1 MKSGMIFGLVSSLIL
16 HALVLMFFL
25 FSFYTQEKSSGVDFK
40 QGVEFTSIMMV
51 SELPIGELKEVSI
64 DQKKSNSQDKNKKQM
79 VSELPIGELKEVS
92 IDQKKSNSQ
101 DKNKKQDE
109 KMSLNSQDKNA
120 VLKAQKKIEKQDENQ
135 AQKEIANASE
145 NSKFKNE
152 SLSAP
157 LQSNEDKTQTIVS
170 GNAKEQIKSYQALLM
185 AHLAKFKKYPQE
197 AIMQKQEGVVRIRVS
212 IDESGN
218 VLSKELKKSCPYAVL
233 NDEVLSLFKRASPL
247 PKPPK
252 EMLKDGEKISFVMP
266 IDYNIKD
273 YLGKK

>member
-1 MKSGMIFGLVSSLIL
+1 MKSSVIFGFVLSLIL
-16 HALVLMFFL
+16 HALVLMFSL

-40 QGVEFTSIMMV
+40 QGLEFTSIM
-51 SELPIGELKEVSI
+51 
-64 DQKKSNSQDKNKKQM
+64 M

-170 GNAKEQIKSYQALLM
+170 GNAKEQVKSYQALLM
-185 AHLAKFKKYPQE
+185 AHLTKFKKYPQE
-197 AIMQKQEGVVRIRVS
+197 AIVQKQEGVVRIRVS

-252 EMLKDGEKISFVMP
+252 EMLKNGDKISFVMP

>member
-1 MKSGMIFGLVSSLIL
+1 MKSGMIFGFVLSLIL
-16 HALVLMFFL
+16 HTLVLMFFL

-40 QGVEFTSIMMV
+40 QGLEFTSIMMV

-64 DQKKSNSQDKNKKQM
+64 DQKKSNSQN
-79 VSELPIGELKEVS
+79 
-92 IDQKKSNSQ
+92 
-101 DKNKKQDE
+101 KNKKQDE

-157 LQSNEDKTQTIVS
+157 LQSNEDKTQTIIS

-252 EMLKDGEKISFVMP
+252 EMLKDDEKISFVMP

>member
-1 MKSGMIFGLVSSLIL
+1 MKSSVIFGFVLSLIL

-40 QGVEFTSIMMV
+40 QGLEFTSIMMV

-64 DQKKSNSQDKNKKQM
+64 DQKKSNSQDKNKKQ
-79 VSELPIGELKEVS
+79 
-92 IDQKKSNSQ
+92 
-101 DKNKKQDE
+101 DE
-109 KMSLNSQDKNA
+109 RINLDSQDKNA
-120 VLKAQKKIEKQDENQ
+120 VLKVQKKIKKQDKNQ
-135 AQKEIANASE
+135 AQKEVANASE

-170 GNAKEQIKSYQALLM
+170 GNAKEQVKSYQALLM
-185 AHLAKFKKYPQE
+185 AHLTKFKKYPQE
-197 AIMQKQEGVVRIRVS
+197 AIMQRQEGVVRIRVS

-252 EMLKDGEKISFVMP
+252 EMLKNGNKISFVMP

>member
-1 MKSGMIFGLVSSLIL
+1 MKSSVIFGFVLSLIL

-40 QGVEFTSIMMV
+40 QGLEFTSIMMV

-64 DQKKSNSQDKNKKQM
+64 DQKKSNSQDKN
-79 VSELPIGELKEVS
+79 
-92 IDQKKSNSQ
+92 
-101 DKNKKQDE
+101 
-109 KMSLNSQDKNA
+109 A
-120 VLKAQKKIEKQDENQ
+120 VLKVQKKIEKQDENQ

-170 GNAKEQIKSYQALLM
+170 GNAKEQVKSYQALLM
-185 AHLAKFKKYPQE
+185 AHLTKFKKYPQE

-218 VLSKELKKSCPYAVL
+218 VLSKELKKSCPYAAL
-233 NDEVLSLFKRASPL
+233 NDEALSLFKRASPL

-252 EMLKDGEKISFVMP
+252 EMLKNGDKISFVMP

>member
-1 MKSGMIFGLVSSLIL
+1 MKSSVIFGFVLSLIL
-16 HALVLMFFL
+16 HTLVLMFFL

-40 QGVEFTSIMMV
+40 QGAEFTSIMMV

-64 DQKKSNSQDKNKKQM
+64 DQKKSNSQDKNKKQ
-79 VSELPIGELKEVS
+79 
-92 IDQKKSNSQ
+92 
-101 DKNKKQDE
+101 DE
-109 KMSLNSQDKNA
+109 RINLNSQDKNA
-120 VLKAQKKIEKQDENQ
+120 VLKVQKKIKKQDENQ

-152 SLSAP
+152 SLSTP

-170 GNAKEQIKSYQALLM
+170 GNAKEQVKSYQALLM
-185 AHLAKFKKYPQE
+185 AHLTKFKKYPQE
-197 AIMQKQEGVVRIRVS
+197 AIMQRQEGVVRIRVS

-218 VLSKELKKSCPYAVL
+218 VLSKELKKSCPYAAL

-252 EMLKDGEKISFVMP
+252 EMLKNGNKISFVMP

>member
-1 MKSGMIFGLVSSLIL
+1 MKSGMIFGFVLSLIL

-40 QGVEFTSIMMV
+40 QGLEFTSIMMV
-51 SELPIGELKEVSI
+51 SELPIGELKEI
-64 DQKKSNSQDKNKKQM
+64 
-79 VSELPIGELKEVS
+79 S

-120 VLKAQKKIEKQDENQ
+120 VLKVQKKIKKQDENQ

-170 GNAKEQIKSYQALLM
+170 GNAKEQVKSYQALLM
-185 AHLAKFKKYPQE
+185 AHLTKFKKYPQE

-218 VLSKELKKSCPYAVL
+218 VLSKELKKSCHYAAL
-233 NDEVLSLFKRASPL
+233 NDEALSLFKRASPL

-252 EMLKDGEKISFVMP
+252 EMLKNGNKISFVMP

>member
-1 MKSGMIFGLVSSLIL
+1 MKSSVIFGFVLSLIL
-16 HALVLMFFL
+16 HTLVLMFFL

-40 QGVEFTSIMMV
+40 QGAEFTSIMMV
-51 SELPIGELKEVSI
+51 SEF
-64 DQKKSNSQDKNKKQM
+64 
-79 VSELPIGELKEVS
+79 PIGELKEVS

-109 KMSLNSQDKNA
+109 RISFNSQDKNA
-120 VLKAQKKIEKQDENQ
+120 VLKVQKKIEKQDENQ

-157 LQSNEDKTQTIVS
+157 LQSNKDKTQTIVS
-170 GNAKEQIKSYQALLM
+170 GNAKEQVKSYQALLM
-185 AHLAKFKKYPQE
+185 AHLTKFKKYPQE

-218 VLSKELKKSCPYAVL
+218 VLSKELKKSCPYAAL
-233 NDEVLSLFKRASPL
+233 NDEALSLFKRASPL
-247 PKPPK
+247 PK
-252 EMLKDGEKISFVMP
+252 LSAEK
-266 IDYNIKD
+266 
-273 YLGKK
+273 

>member
-1 MKSGMIFGLVSSLIL
+1 MKSSVIFGFVLSLIL

-40 QGVEFTSIMMV
+40 QGLEFTSIMMI

-64 DQKKSNSQDKNKKQM
+64 DQKKSNSQN
-79 VSELPIGELKEVS
+79 
-92 IDQKKSNSQ
+92 
-101 DKNKKQDE
+101 KNKKQDE

-170 GNAKEQIKSYQALLM
+170 GNAKEQVKSYQALLM
-185 AHLAKFKKYPQE
+185 AHLTKFKKYPQE
-197 AIMQKQEGVVRIRVS
+197 AIVQKQEGVVRIRVS

-252 EMLKDGEKISFVMP
+252 EMLKNGDKISFVMP

>member
-1 MKSGMIFGLVSSLIL
+1 MKSSVIFGFVLSLIL
-16 HALVLMFFL
+16 HTLVLMFFL

-40 QGVEFTSIMMV
+40 QGAEFTSIMMV
-51 SELPIGELKEVSI
+51 SEFPIGELKEVSI
-64 DQKKSNSQDKNKKQM
+64 DQKKSNSQDKN
-79 VSELPIGELKEVS
+79 
-92 IDQKKSNSQ
+92 
-101 DKNKKQDE
+101 
-109 KMSLNSQDKNA
+109 A
-120 VLKAQKKIEKQDENQ
+120 VLKVQKKIEKQDENQ

-157 LQSNEDKTQTIVS
+157 LQSNKDKTQTIVS
-170 GNAKEQIKSYQALLM
+170 GNAKEQVKSYQALLM
-185 AHLAKFKKYPQE
+185 AHLTKFKKYPQE

-218 VLSKELKKSCPYAVL
+218 VLSKELKKSCPYAAL
-233 NDEVLSLFKRASPL
+233 NDEALSLFKRASPL

-252 EMLKDGEKISFVMP
+252 EMLKNGDKISFVMP

>member
-1 MKSGMIFGLVSSLIL
+1 MKSSVIFGFVLSLIL
-16 HALVLMFFL
+16 HTLVLMFFL

-40 QGVEFTSIMMV
+40 QGAEFTSIMMV

-64 DQKKSNSQDKNKKQM
+64 DQKKSNSQDKNKKQ
-79 VSELPIGELKEVS
+79 
-92 IDQKKSNSQ
+92 
-101 DKNKKQDE
+101 DE
-109 KMSLNSQDKNA
+109 RISLNSQDKNA
-120 VLKAQKKIEKQDENQ
+120 VLKVQKKIEKQDENQ

-170 GNAKEQIKSYQALLM
+170 GNAKEQVKSYQALLM
-185 AHLAKFKKYPQE
+185 AHLTKFKKYPQE
-197 AIMQKQEGVVRIRVS
+197 AIMKKQEGVVRIRVS

-218 VLSKELKKSCPYAVL
+218 VLSKELKKSCPYVAL

-252 EMLKDGEKISFVMP
+252 EMLKNGDKISFVMP

>member
-25 FSFYTQEKSSGVDFK
+25 FSFYIQEKSSGVDFK
-40 QGVEFTSIMMV
+40 QGVKFTSIMMV
-51 SELPIGELKEVSI
+51 SEF
-64 DQKKSNSQDKNKKQM
+64 
-79 VSELPIGELKEVS
+79 PIGELKEVS

-109 KMSLNSQDKNA
+109 RISFNSQDKNA
-120 VLKAQKKIEKQDENQ
+120 VLKVQKKIEKQDENQ

-170 GNAKEQIKSYQALLM
+170 GNAKEQVKSYQALLM
-185 AHLAKFKKYPQE
+185 AHLTKFKKYPQE
-197 AIMQKQEGVVRIRVS
+197 AIMQKQEGVVRIRVR
-212 IDESGN
+212 
-218 VLSKELKKSCPYAVL
+218 LMKA
-233 NDEVLSLFKRASPL
+233 
-247 PKPPK
+247 
-252 EMLKDGEKISFVMP
+252 EMS
-266 IDYNIKD
+266 
-273 YLGKK
+273 

>member
-64 DQKKSNSQDKNKKQM
+64 DQKKSNSQDKNKKQ
-79 VSELPIGELKEVS
+79 
-92 IDQKKSNSQ
+92 
-101 DKNKKQDE
+101 DE

-120 VLKAQKKIEKQDENQ
+120 VLKAEKKIEKQDENQ

>member
-1 MKSGMIFGLVSSLIL
+1 MKSSVIFGFVLSLIL
-16 HALVLMFFL
+16 HTLVLMFFL

-40 QGVEFTSIMMV
+40 QGAEFTSIMMV

-64 DQKKSNSQDKNKKQM
+64 DQKKSNSQDKNKKQ
-79 VSELPIGELKEVS
+79 
-92 IDQKKSNSQ
+92 
-101 DKNKKQDE
+101 DE
-109 KMSLNSQDKNA
+109 RISLNSQDKNA
-120 VLKAQKKIEKQDENQ
+120 VLKVQKKIKKQDKNQ

-170 GNAKEQIKSYQALLM
+170 GNAKEQVKSYQALLM
-185 AHLAKFKKYPQE
+185 AHLTKFKKYPQE
-197 AIMQKQEGVVRIRVS
+197 AIIQKQEGVVRIRVS

-218 VLSKELKKSCPYAVL
+218 VLSKELKKSCPYAAL
-233 NDEVLSLFKRASPL
+233 NDEALSLFKRASPL

-252 EMLKDGEKISFVMP
+252 EMLKNGDKISFVMP

>member
-1 MKSGMIFGLVSSLIL
+1 MKSSVIFGFVLSLIL
-16 HALVLMFFL
+16 HTLVLMFSL

-40 QGVEFTSIMMV
+40 QGAEFTSIMMV
-51 SELPIGELKEVSI
+51 SEF
-64 DQKKSNSQDKNKKQM
+64 
-79 VSELPIGELKEVS
+79 PIGELKEVS

-109 KMSLNSQDKNA
+109 RISFNSQDKNA
-120 VLKAQKKIEKQDENQ
+120 VLKVQKKIEKQDENQ

-157 LQSNEDKTQTIVS
+157 LQSNKDKTQTIVS
-170 GNAKEQIKSYQALLM
+170 GNAKEQVKSYQALLM
-185 AHLAKFKKYPQE
+185 AHLTKFKKYPQE

-218 VLSKELKKSCPYAVL
+218 VLSKELKKSCPYAAL
-233 NDEVLSLFKRASPL
+233 NDEALSLFKRASPL

-252 EMLKDGEKISFVMP
+252 EMLKNGDKISFVMP
-266 IDYNIKD
+266 IV
-273 YLGKK
+273 

>member
-1 MKSGMIFGLVSSLIL
+1 MKSGMIFGFVLSLIL
-16 HALVLMFFL
+16 HTLVLMFFL

-64 DQKKSNSQDKNKKQM
+64 DQKKSNSQDKNKKQ
-79 VSELPIGELKEVS
+79 
-92 IDQKKSNSQ
+92 
-101 DKNKKQDE
+101 DE

-120 VLKAQKKIEKQDENQ
+120 VLKAQKKIKKQDENQ

>member
-1 MKSGMIFGLVSSLIL
+1 MKSSVIFGFVLSLIL
-16 HALVLMFFL
+16 HTLVLMFFL

-40 QGVEFTSIMMV
+40 QGAEFTSIMMV

-64 DQKKSNSQDKNKKQM
+64 DQKKSNSQDKNKKQ
-79 VSELPIGELKEVS
+79 
-92 IDQKKSNSQ
+92 
-101 DKNKKQDE
+101 DE
-109 KMSLNSQDKNA
+109 RISLNSQDKNA
-120 VLKAQKKIEKQDENQ
+120 VLKVQKKIEKQDENQ

-170 GNAKEQIKSYQALLM
+170 GNAKEQVKSYQALLM
-185 AHLAKFKKYPQE
+185 AHLTKFKKYPQE

-218 VLSKELKKSCPYAVL
+218 VLSKELKKSCPYAAL
-233 NDEVLSLFKRASPL
+233 NDEALSLFKRASPL

>member
-1 MKSGMIFGLVSSLIL
+1 MKSGMIFGFVLSLIL
-16 HALVLMFFL
+16 HTLVLMFFL

-40 QGVEFTSIMMV
+40 QGLEFTSIM
-51 SELPIGELKEVSI
+51 
-64 DQKKSNSQDKNKKQM
+64 M

-157 LQSNEDKTQTIVS
+157 LQSNEDKTQTIIS

-197 AIMQKQEGVVRIRVS
+197 AIMQKQEGVVRICVS

>member
-1 MKSGMIFGLVSSLIL
+1 MKSSVIFGFVLSLIL
-16 HALVLMFFL
+16 HTLVLMFFL

-40 QGVEFTSIMMV
+40 QGAEFTSIMMV

-64 DQKKSNSQDKNKKQM
+64 DQKKSNSQDKNKKQ
-79 VSELPIGELKEVS
+79 
-92 IDQKKSNSQ
+92 
-101 DKNKKQDE
+101 DE
-109 KMSLNSQDKNA
+109 RISLNSQDKNA
-120 VLKAQKKIEKQDENQ
+120 VLKVQKKIEKQDENQ

-170 GNAKEQIKSYQALLM
+170 GNAKEQVKSYQALLM
-185 AHLAKFKKYPQE
+185 AHLTKFKKYPQE
-197 AIMQKQEGVVRIRVS
+197 AIMQKQEGVIRIRVS

-218 VLSKELKKSCPYAVL
+218 VLSKELKKSCPYAAL
-233 NDEVLSLFKRASPL
+233 NDEALSLFKRASPL

-252 EMLKDGEKISFVMP
+252 EMLKNGDKISFVMP

>member
-1 MKSGMIFGLVSSLIL
+1 M
-16 HALVLMFFL
+16 HTLVLMFFL

-40 QGVEFTSIMMV
+40 QGAEFTSIMMV
-51 SELPIGELKEVSI
+51 SEF
-64 DQKKSNSQDKNKKQM
+64 
-79 VSELPIGELKEVS
+79 PIGELKEVS

-109 KMSLNSQDKNA
+109 RISFNSQDKNA
-120 VLKAQKKIEKQDENQ
+120 VLKVQKKIEKQDENQ

-170 GNAKEQIKSYQALLM
+170 GNAKEQVKSYQALLM
-185 AHLAKFKKYPQE
+185 AHLTKFKKYPQE

-218 VLSKELKKSCPYAVL
+218 VLSKELKKSCPYAAL
-233 NDEVLSLFKRASPL
+233 NDEALSLFKRASPL

-252 EMLKDGEKISFVMP
+252 EMLKNGDKISFVMP

>member
-1 MKSGMIFGLVSSLIL
+1 MKSSVIFGFVLSLIL

-40 QGVEFTSIMMV
+40 QGLEFTSIMMV

-64 DQKKSNSQDKNKKQM
+64 DQKKSNSQDKN
-79 VSELPIGELKEVS
+79 
-92 IDQKKSNSQ
+92 
-101 DKNKKQDE
+101 
-109 KMSLNSQDKNA
+109 A
-120 VLKAQKKIEKQDENQ
+120 VLKVQKKIEKQDENQ
-135 AQKEIANASE
+135 AQKEVANASE

-152 SLSAP
+152 SFSAP

-170 GNAKEQIKSYQALLM
+170 GNAKEQVKSYQALLM
-185 AHLAKFKKYPQE
+185 AHLTKFKKYPQE

-218 VLSKELKKSCPYAVL
+218 VLSKELKKSCPYAAL

>member
-1 MKSGMIFGLVSSLIL
+1 MKSSVIFGFVLSLIL

-40 QGVEFTSIMMV
+40 QGLEFTSIMMV

-64 DQKKSNSQDKNKKQM
+64 DQKKSNSQDKNKKQ
-79 VSELPIGELKEVS
+79 
-92 IDQKKSNSQ
+92 
-101 DKNKKQDE
+101 DE
-109 KMSLNSQDKNA
+109 RINLNSQDKNA
-120 VLKAQKKIEKQDENQ
+120 VLKVQKNIEKQDKNQ

-170 GNAKEQIKSYQALLM
+170 GNAKEQVKSYQALLM
-185 AHLAKFKKYPQE
+185 AHLTKFKKYPQE

-218 VLSKELKKSCPYAVL
+218 VLSKELKKSCPYAAL
-233 NDEVLSLFKRASPL
+233 NDEALSLFKRASPL

-252 EMLKDGEKISFVMP
+252 EMLKNGDKISFVMP

>member
-1 MKSGMIFGLVSSLIL
+1 MKSSVIFGFVLSLIL
-16 HALVLMFFL
+16 HTLVLMFFL

-40 QGVEFTSIMMV
+40 QGAEFTSIMMV
-51 SELPIGELKEVSI
+51 SEF
-64 DQKKSNSQDKNKKQM
+64 
-79 VSELPIGELKEVS
+79 PIGELKEVS

-109 KMSLNSQDKNA
+109 RISFNSQDKNA
-120 VLKAQKKIEKQDENQ
+120 VLKVQKKIEKQDENQ

-157 LQSNEDKTQTIVS
+157 LQSNKDKTQTIVS
-170 GNAKEQIKSYQALLM
+170 GNAKEQVKSYQALLM
-185 AHLAKFKKYPQE
+185 AHLTKFKKYPQE

-218 VLSKELKKSCPYAVL
+218 VLSKELKKSCPYAAL
-233 NDEVLSLFKRASPL
+233 NDEALSLFKRASPL
-247 PKPPK
+247 PKLPK
-252 EMLKDGEKISFVMP
+252 EMLKNGDKISFVMP

>member
-1 MKSGMIFGLVSSLIL
+1 MKSSVIFGFVLSLIL
-16 HALVLMFFL
+16 HTLVLMFFL

-40 QGVEFTSIMMV
+40 QGAEFTSIMMV

-64 DQKKSNSQDKNKKQM
+64 DQKKSNSQDKNKKQ
-79 VSELPIGELKEVS
+79 
-92 IDQKKSNSQ
+92 
-101 DKNKKQDE
+101 DE
-109 KMSLNSQDKNA
+109 RISLNSQDKNA
-120 VLKAQKKIEKQDENQ
+120 VLKVQKKIEKQDENQ

-170 GNAKEQIKSYQALLM
+170 GNAKEQVKSYQALLM
-185 AHLAKFKKYPQE
+185 AHLTKFKKYPQE
-197 AIMQKQEGVVRIRVS
+197 AIIQKQEGVVRIRVS

-218 VLSKELKKSCPYAVL
+218 ILSKELKKSCPYAAL
-233 NDEVLSLFKRASPL
+233 NDEALSLFKRASPL

-252 EMLKDGEKISFVMP
+252 EMLKNGDKISFVMP

>member
-1 MKSGMIFGLVSSLIL
+1 MKSSVIFGFVLSLIL
-16 HALVLMFFL
+16 HTLVLMFFL

-40 QGVEFTSIMMV
+40 QGAEFTSIMMV

-64 DQKKSNSQDKNKKQM
+64 DQKKSNSQDKNKKQ
-79 VSELPIGELKEVS
+79 
-92 IDQKKSNSQ
+92 
-101 DKNKKQDE
+101 DE
-109 KMSLNSQDKNA
+109 RISLNSQDKNA
-120 VLKAQKKIEKQDENQ
+120 VLKVQKKIEKQDENQ

-170 GNAKEQIKSYQALLM
+170 GNAKEQVKSYQALLM
-185 AHLAKFKKYPQE
+185 AHLTKFKKYPQE
-197 AIMQKQEGVVRIRVS
+197 VIMQKQEGVVRIRVS

-218 VLSKELKKSCPYAVL
+218 VLSKELKKSCPYAAL
-233 NDEVLSLFKRASPL
+233 NDEALSLFKRASPL

-252 EMLKDGEKISFVMP
+252 EMLKNGDKISFVMP

>member
-25 FSFYTQEKSSGVDFK
+25 FSFYIQEKSSGVDFK
-40 QGVEFTSIMMV
+40 QGVKFTSIMMV
-51 SELPIGELKEVSI
+51 SEF
-64 DQKKSNSQDKNKKQM
+64 
-79 VSELPIGELKEVS
+79 PIGELKEVS

-109 KMSLNSQDKNA
+109 RISFNSQDKNA
-120 VLKAQKKIEKQDENQ
+120 VLKVQKKIEKQ

-170 GNAKEQIKSYQALLM
+170 GNAKEQVKSYQALLM
-185 AHLAKFKKYPQE
+185 AHLTKFKKYPQE

-218 VLSKELKKSCPYAVL
+218 VLSKELKKSCPYAAL
-233 NDEVLSLFKRASPL
+233 NDEALSLFKRASPL

-252 EMLKDGEKISFVMP
+252 EMLKNGDKISFVMP

>member
-1 MKSGMIFGLVSSLIL
+1 MIFGFVLSLIL
-16 HALVLMFFL
+16 HTLVLMFFL

-40 QGVEFTSIMMV
+40 QGAEFTSIMMV
-51 SELPIGELKEVSI
+51 SEF
-64 DQKKSNSQDKNKKQM
+64 
-79 VSELPIGELKEVS
+79 PIGELKEVS

-109 KMSLNSQDKNA
+109 RISFNSQDKNA
-120 VLKAQKKIEKQDENQ
+120 VLKVQKKIEKQDENQ

-170 GNAKEQIKSYQALLM
+170 GNAKEQVKSYQALLM
-185 AHLAKFKKYPQE
+185 AHLTKFKKYPQE

-218 VLSKELKKSCPYAVL
+218 VLSKELKKSCPYAAL
-233 NDEVLSLFKRASPL
+233 NDEALSLFKRTSPL
-247 PKPPK
+247 PKPSK
-252 EMLKDGEKISFVMP
+252 EMLKNGDKISFVMP

>member
-1 MKSGMIFGLVSSLIL
+1 MKSSVIFGFVLSLIL
-16 HALVLMFFL
+16 HTLVLMFFL

-40 QGVEFTSIMMV
+40 QGAEFTSIMMV
-51 SELPIGELKEVSI
+51 SEF
-64 DQKKSNSQDKNKKQM
+64 
-79 VSELPIGELKEVS
+79 PIGELKEVS

-109 KMSLNSQDKNA
+109 RISFNSQDKNA
-120 VLKAQKKIEKQDENQ
+120 VLKVQKKIEKQDENQ

-157 LQSNEDKTQTIVS
+157 LQSNKDKTQTIVS

-185 AHLAKFKKYPQE
+185 AHLTKFKKYPQE

-218 VLSKELKKSCPYAVL
+218 VLSKELKKSCPYAAL
-233 NDEVLSLFKRASPL
+233 NDEALSLFKRASPL

-252 EMLKDGEKISFVMP
+252 EMLKNGDKISFVMP

>member
-1 MKSGMIFGLVSSLIL
+1 MKSSVIFGFVLSLML

-40 QGVEFTSIMMV
+40 QGLEFTSIM
-51 SELPIGELKEVSI
+51 
-64 DQKKSNSQDKNKKQM
+64 M

-120 VLKAQKKIEKQDENQ
+120 VLKVQKKIEKQDENQ

-170 GNAKEQIKSYQALLM
+170 GNAKEQVKSYQALLM
-185 AHLAKFKKYPQE
+185 AHLTKFKKYPQE
-197 AIMQKQEGVVRIRVS
+197 AIVQKQEGVVRIRVS

-218 VLSKELKKSCPYAVL
+218 VLSKELKKSCPYAAL

-252 EMLKDGEKISFVMP
+252 EMLKNGDKISFVMP

>member
-1 MKSGMIFGLVSSLIL
+1 MKSNVIFGFVLSLIL
-16 HALVLMFFL
+16 HALVLIFFL

-40 QGVEFTSIMMV
+40 QGLEFASIM
-51 SELPIGELKEVSI
+51 
-64 DQKKSNSQDKNKKQM
+64 M

-120 VLKAQKKIEKQDENQ
+120 VLKVQKKIEKQDENQ

-170 GNAKEQIKSYQALLM
+170 GNAKEQVKSYQALLM
-185 AHLAKFKKYPQE
+185 AHLTKFKKYPQE

-218 VLSKELKKSCPYAVL
+218 VLSKELKKSCPYAAL

-252 EMLKDGEKISFVMP
+252 EMLKNGDKISFVMP

>member
-1 MKSGMIFGLVSSLIL
+1 MKSSVIFGFVLSLIL

-40 QGVEFTSIMMV
+40 QGLEFTSIMMV

-64 DQKKSNSQDKNKKQM
+64 DQKKSNSQDKNKKQ
-79 VSELPIGELKEVS
+79 
-92 IDQKKSNSQ
+92 
-101 DKNKKQDE
+101 DE
-109 KMSLNSQDKNA
+109 RINLDSQDKNA
-120 VLKAQKKIEKQDENQ
+120 VLKVQKKIKKQDKNQ

-157 LQSNEDKTQTIVS
+157 LQSNEDKTQTIIS
-170 GNAKEQIKSYQALLM
+170 GNAKEQVKSYQALLM
-185 AHLAKFKKYPQE
+185 AHLTKFKKYPQE

-218 VLSKELKKSCPYAVL
+218 VLSKELKKSCPYAAL

-252 EMLKDGEKISFVMP
+252 EMLKNGNKISFVMP

>member
-64 DQKKSNSQDKNKKQM
+64 
-79 VSELPIGELKEVS
+79 E
-92 IDQKKSNSQ
+92 QKKSNSQ

-197 AIMQKQEGVVRIRVS
+197 AILQKQEGVVRIRVS

-218 VLSKELKKSCPYAVL
+218 VLSKELKKSCPYAAL
-233 NDEVLSLFKRASPL
+233 NDEALSLFKRASPL

-252 EMLKDGEKISFVMP
+252 EMLKNGDKISFVMP

>member
-1 MKSGMIFGLVSSLIL
+1 MKSSVIFGFVLSLIL
-16 HALVLMFFL
+16 HTLVLMFFL

-40 QGVEFTSIMMV
+40 QGAEFTSIMMV
-51 SELPIGELKEVSI
+51 SEF
-64 DQKKSNSQDKNKKQM
+64 
-79 VSELPIGELKEVS
+79 PIGELKEVS

-109 KMSLNSQDKNA
+109 RISFNSQDKNA
-120 VLKAQKKIEKQDENQ
+120 VLKVQKKIEKQDKNQ

-157 LQSNEDKTQTIVS
+157 LQSNKDKTQTIVS
-170 GNAKEQIKSYQALLM
+170 GNAKEQVKSYQALLM
-185 AHLAKFKKYPQE
+185 AHLTKFKKYPQE

-218 VLSKELKKSCPYAVL
+218 VLSKELKKSCPYAAL
-233 NDEVLSLFKRASPL
+233 NDEALSLFKRASPL

-252 EMLKDGEKISFVMP
+252 EMLKNGDKISFVMP

>member
-1 MKSGMIFGLVSSLIL
+1 MKSSVIFGFVLSLIL
-16 HALVLMFFL
+16 HTLVLMFFL

-40 QGVEFTSIMMV
+40 QGAEFTSIMMV
-51 SELPIGELKEVSI
+51 SEF
-64 DQKKSNSQDKNKKQM
+64 
-79 VSELPIGELKEVS
+79 PIGELKEVS

-109 KMSLNSQDKNA
+109 RISFNSQDKNA
-120 VLKAQKKIEKQDENQ
+120 VLKVQKKIEKQDENQ

-170 GNAKEQIKSYQALLM
+170 GNAKEQVKSYQALLM
-185 AHLAKFKKYPQE
+185 AHLTKFKKYPQE

-218 VLSKELKKSCPYAVL
+218 VLSKELKKSCPYAAL
-233 NDEVLSLFKRASPL
+233 NDEALSLFKRASPL

-252 EMLKDGEKISFVMP
+252 EMLKNGDKISFVMP

-273 YLGKK
+273 YLCKK

>member
-16 HALVLMFFL
+16 HTLVLMFFL

-64 DQKKSNSQDKNKKQM
+64 DQKKSNSQDKNKKQ
-79 VSELPIGELKEVS
+79 
-92 IDQKKSNSQ
+92 
-101 DKNKKQDE
+101 DE

-120 VLKAQKKIEKQDENQ
+120 VLKAQKKIKKQDENQ

>member
-40 QGVEFTSIMMV
+40 QGVEFTSIM
-51 SELPIGELKEVSI
+51 
-64 DQKKSNSQDKNKKQM
+64 M

-266 IDYNIKD
+266 IDYNIR
-273 YLGKK
+273 LFR

>member
-1 MKSGMIFGLVSSLIL
+1 MKSSVIFGFVLSLIL

-40 QGVEFTSIMMV
+40 QGLEFTSIMMV

-64 DQKKSNSQDKNKKQM
+64 DQKKSNSQDKNKKQ
-79 VSELPIGELKEVS
+79 
-92 IDQKKSNSQ
+92 
-101 DKNKKQDE
+101 DE
-109 KMSLNSQDKNA
+109 KINLNSQDKNA
-120 VLKAQKKIEKQDENQ
+120 VLKVQKKIKKQDKNQ

-170 GNAKEQIKSYQALLM
+170 GNAKEQVKSYQALLM
-185 AHLAKFKKYPQE
+185 AHLTKFKKYPQE

-212 IDESGN
+212 IDENGN
-218 VLSKELKKSCPYAVL
+218 VLSKELKKSCPYAAL

-252 EMLKDGEKISFVMP
+252 EMLKNGNKISFVMP

>member
-1 MKSGMIFGLVSSLIL
+1 MKSSVIFGFVLSLIL
-16 HALVLMFFL
+16 HTLVLMFFL

-40 QGVEFTSIMMV
+40 QGAEFTSIMMV
-51 SELPIGELKEVSI
+51 SEF
-64 DQKKSNSQDKNKKQM
+64 
-79 VSELPIGELKEVS
+79 PIGELKEVS

-109 KMSLNSQDKNA
+109 RISFNSQDKNA
-120 VLKAQKKIEKQDENQ
+120 VLKVQKKIEKQDENQ

-157 LQSNEDKTQTIVS
+157 LQSNKDKTQTIVS
-170 GNAKEQIKSYQALLM
+170 GNAKEQVKSYQALLM
-185 AHLAKFKKYPQE
+185 AHLTKFKKYPQE

-212 IDESGN
+212 INESGN
-218 VLSKELKKSCPYAVL
+218 VLSKELKKSCPYAAL
-233 NDEVLSLFKRASPL
+233 NDEALSLFKRASPL

-252 EMLKDGEKISFVMP
+252 EMLKNGDKISFVMP

>member
-1 MKSGMIFGLVSSLIL
+1 MKSSVIFGFVLSLIL

-40 QGVEFTSIMMV
+40 QGLEFTSIMMV

-64 DQKKSNSQDKNKKQM
+64 DQKKSNSQDKNKKQ
-79 VSELPIGELKEVS
+79 
-92 IDQKKSNSQ
+92 
-101 DKNKKQDE
+101 DE
-109 KMSLNSQDKNA
+109 RINLNSQDKNA
-120 VLKAQKKIEKQDENQ
+120 VLKVQKKIKKQDKNQ
-135 AQKEIANASE
+135 AQKEIANAGE

-170 GNAKEQIKSYQALLM
+170 GNAKEQVKSYQALLM
-185 AHLAKFKKYPQE
+185 AHLTKFKKYPQE

-218 VLSKELKKSCPYAVL
+218 VLSKELKKSCPYAAL
-233 NDEVLSLFKRASPL
+233 NDEALSLFKRASPL

-252 EMLKDGEKISFVMP
+252 EMLKNGDKISFVMP

>member
-1 MKSGMIFGLVSSLIL
+1 MKSSVIFGFVLSLIL
-16 HALVLMFFL
+16 HTLVLMFFL

-40 QGVEFTSIMMV
+40 QGAEFTSIMMV

-64 DQKKSNSQDKNKKQM
+64 DQKKSNSQDKNKKQ
-79 VSELPIGELKEVS
+79 
-92 IDQKKSNSQ
+92 
-101 DKNKKQDE
+101 DE
-109 KMSLNSQDKNA
+109 RISLNSQDKNA
-120 VLKAQKKIEKQDENQ
+120 VLKVQKKIEKQDENQ
-135 AQKEIANASE
+135 AQKEVANASE

-152 SLSAP
+152 SFSAP

-170 GNAKEQIKSYQALLM
+170 GNAKEQVKSYQALLM
-185 AHLAKFKKYPQE
+185 AHLTKFKKYPQE

-218 VLSKELKKSCPYAVL
+218 VLSKELKKSCPYAAL